1 MFAFLEL
8 FKRHFQLR
16 ATSSPAACGA
26 VALLKHFSYVPAVL
40 GSFGG
45 AGSAHGGG
53 EHPPASST
61 AASLLRRGTRRL
73 VLPPARP
80 QQRTGPT
87 GPQELGE
94 HLSCRRLHLG
104 GAWEPPARA
113 VSPPV
118 PCPPSPAL
126 RYSDTAARS
135 LIFFFFLFISF
146 FFLLGGGVGRK
157 GEGGLHLSTWVLGNK
172 TLQKAVSGA
181 AGTSPRGG
189 VG

>member
-16 ATSSPAACGA
+16 ATSSPVACGA

-40 GSFGG
+40 GSFGSTG
-45 AGSAHGGG
+45 AAHGGG

-61 AASLLRRGTRRL
+61 AVSLLRRGTRRL

-94 HLSCRRLHLG
+94 HLSCWRLHLG
-104 GAWEPPARA
+104 GAWEPSARA
-113 VSPPV
+113 VSPPH
-118 PCPPSPAL
+118 PLPPSPAL
-126 RYSDTAARS
+126 RHSGTAARS

-146 FFLLGGGVGRK
+146 FLLLGGCGE
-157 GEGGLHLSTWVLGNK
+157 EGGGELHLSTWVLGNK